1 VATAFAYEGW
11 IVATSINTEL
21 REAKKNLPRALMI
34 GGIIIVLIYALYY
47 VGLAGALNTE
57 DLMELGAT
65 AAFTSLFGKGF
76 GLVLNV
82 FVCISCL
89 GTLNGLTMAT
99 VRGFYVCAG
108 RMKSRIRE
116 PLLTVDR
123 YTNTPTHSAIISLAV
138 TALWL
143 FYFYGANV
151 GGGWFGVFN
160 FDSSELPVITVY
172 ALYIPIFIG
181 FMKRHG
187 KGNFK
192 RGILLPILSIFASVF
207 IIFASVYAHGIRP
220 YLLAKEQGFFS
231 FPVLFYLI
239 IFASLMLLGV
249 ILRRIDHVRYERENG
264 TISREKDYKSIEDK
278 SE

>member
-1 VATAFAYEGW
+1 
-11 IVATSINTEL
+11 
-21 REAKKNLPRALMI
+21 
-34 GGIIIVLIYALYY
+34 
-47 VGLAGALNTE
+47 
-57 DLMELGAT
+57 
-65 AAFTSLFGKGF
+65 
-76 GLVLNV
+76 
-82 FVCISCL
+82 
-89 GTLNGLTMAT
+89 MAT

-181 FMKRHG
+181 FMRRHG
-187 KGNFK
+187 KGDFK
-192 RGILLPILSIFASVF
+192 RGILLPVLSIMASVF

-220 YLLAKEQGFFS
+220 YFKAKEIGEFS

-239 IFASLMLLGV
+239 IFIMIMLIGV
-249 ILRRIDHVRYERENG
+249 ILKKVDEKKYGKESVG
-264 TISREKDYKSIEDK
+264 ISEVNSSNNDMTSAD
-278 SE
+278 